1 MNLIINLI
9 VWGILLLITIA
20 LWLYRRFLENR
31 EDHYIHLHGD
41 EHDAKVLQS
50 QAATGKRLDTITK
63 TKNILVTIVIVYGLV
78 IAALEIYRAW
88 NNTGA

>member
-9 VWGILLLITIA
+9 IWGVLLIVTIA

-41 EHDAKVLQS
+41 EHDSQVLQ
-50 QAATGKRLDTITK
+50 QQKAVGTK
-63 TKNILVTIVIVYGLV
+63 VETLSKTARILLILVILYGLA
-78 IAALEIYRAW
+78 IGGFEIWRAW

>member
-9 VWGILLLITIA
+9 VWGVLLVITII

-41 EHDAKVLQS
+41 AHDAQVLQQQTAVGKKVETLS
-50 QAATGKRLDTITK
+50 RATR
-63 TKNILVTIVIVYGLV
+63 ILLIIVIIYGLA
-78 IAALEIYRAW
+78 IGGFEIWRAW
-88 NNTGA
+88 NNTGS